1 MKMIRAALFSAFF
14 LIGTFVSALE
24 PIPDKLV
31 VLGFDD
37 CNKSDRNFV
46 AGVLKK
52 YGFGLSSVR
61 FICGTQDI
69 HNDLENKV
77 ANFLNKEDSILYTS
91 CFDANGGLF
100 ETLLNKEDAIISDSL
115 NHEIEIRIYQIGGIT
130 NYNSLFRMFKDNSE
144 KWTAKFYE
152 HYSKVDKQSKIR
164 ILEKSVKSEHDMDFV
179 YQNLLRSH
187 ILELSNLDDIKWKL
201 ESRGPV
207 IPFENKVN
215 GELVKEYGF
224 IINKNF

>member
-1 MKMIRAALFSAFF
+1 MKKIQILIISLFSF
-14 LIGTFVSALE
+14 GTIAQNISK
-24 PIPDKLV
+24 I
-31 VLGFDD
+31 
-37 CNKSDRNFV
+37 NSD
-46 AGVLKK
+46 
-52 YGFGLSSVR
+52 
-61 FICGTQDI
+61 
-69 HNDLENKV
+69 
-77 ANFLNKEDSILYTS
+77 LN
-91 CFDANGGLF
+91 
-100 ETLLNKEDAIISDSL
+100 ISDSL
-115 NHEIEIRIYQIGGIT
+115 NHEIEIRIYQSGGIT

-144 KWTAKFYE
+144 EWTAKFYE

-164 ILEKSVKSEHDMDFV
+164 ILEKSVKSEHDMDFA

-224 IINKNF
+224 IINKSAILDGKTYTIQVKALGKANSFSYSNPESYLKKYPEVDELIYVCEILDIIKSEFNIWKK

>member
-1 MKMIRAALFSAFF
+1 MKKIQLLIISLFSFGA
-14 LIGTFVSALE
+14 IAQNISK
-24 PIPDKLV
+24 I
-31 VLGFDD
+31 
-37 CNKSDRNFV
+37 NSD
-46 AGVLKK
+46 
-52 YGFGLSSVR
+52 
-61 FICGTQDI
+61 
-69 HNDLENKV
+69 
-77 ANFLNKEDSILYTS
+77 LN
-91 CFDANGGLF
+91 
-100 ETLLNKEDAIISDSL
+100 ISDSL

-224 IINKNF
+224 IINKSAILDGKTYTIQVKALGKTNSFSYSNPESYFKKYPEVDELIYVCEILDIIKSEFNIWKK